1 MLGWQFNTVG
11 VSDGITMGGEGMRFS
26 LQTREIIADS
36 IETVTC
42 AQHHDANISIP
53 GCDKNMPGVI
63 MAAARHNRPFV
74 MIYGGTIM
82 KGHSK
87 LLNKDINISTVRG
100 ICNSPDNADDLSAM
114 KLQVLSPTASSRLL
128 IDQAKKVDYQA
139 TSWRTL
145 NSMLVLELELA
156 EECIQQTQ

>member
-1 MLGWQFNTVG
+1 MHLHNLGKLVKTAVEKQDMLGWQFNTVG
-11 VSDGITMGGEGMRFS
+11 VSDGITMGSEGMRFS

-63 MAAARHNRPFV
+63 MAAARHNRPFI
-74 MIYGGTIM
+74 MIYGGTMM

-87 LLNKDINISTVRG
+87 LLNKDVNISTVSSLG
-100 ICNSPDNADDLSAM
+100 GFGEIPLMCS
-114 KLQVLSPTASSRLL
+114 KVL
-128 IDQAKKVDYQA
+128 
-139 TSWRTL
+139 
-145 NSMLVLELELA
+145 
-156 EECIQQTQ
+156 